1 MRKAQKRNVER
12 YRKNSE
18 RFSVKIQ
25 LWNRQEQKAKKETG
39 VWSLLEAKA
48 LGISAVC
55 AGIYFC
61 YSSIISFLTPYA
73 NEIHLQTA
81 AAFFFIVYSIAILI
95 TRPFTG
101 RLFDQRGAKI
111 TMLPAFLSFFVG
123 MIQLCKFNFLYFLG
137 YWNRSGTIFLG
148 FLVSPL
154 GYRGMYLAMA
164 GMTILFMIFFLPY
177 Y

>member
-1 MRKAQKRNVER
+1 M
-12 YRKNSE
+12 
-18 RFSVKIQ
+18 
-25 LWNRQEQKAKKETG
+25 
-39 VWSLLEAKA
+39 LEAKA

-111 TMLPAFLSFFVG
+111 TMLPAFLSFFVAKLSSLLND
-123 MIQLCKFNFLYFLG
+123 IV
-137 YWNRSGTIFLG
+137 RPPRIR
-148 FLVSPL
+148 P
-154 GYRGMYLAMA
+154 A
-164 GMTILFMIFFLPY
+164 
-177 Y
+177 

>member
-1 MRKAQKRNVER
+1 M
-12 YRKNSE
+12 
-18 RFSVKIQ
+18 
-25 LWNRQEQKAKKETG
+25 
-39 VWSLLEAKA
+39 LEAKA

-95 TRPFTG
+95 TRLFTG

-111 TMLPAFLSFFVG
+111 TNDSAMQ
-123 MIQLCKFNFLYFLG
+123 IQL
-137 YWNRSGTIFLG
+137 SIF
-148 FLVSPL
+148 SW
-154 GYRGMYLAMA
+154 
-164 GMTILFMIFFLPY
+164 ILEQEWDHFF
-177 Y
+177 

>member
-1 MRKAQKRNVER
+1 MKQA
-12 YRKNSE
+12 
-18 RFSVKIQ
+18 
-25 LWNRQEQKAKKETG
+25 KAKKETG

-61 YSSIISFLTPYA
+61 YANSTFYIFLDIGTG
-73 NEIHLQTA
+73 
-81 AAFFFIVYSIAILI
+81 VG
-95 TRPFTG
+95 PF
-101 RLFDQRGAKI
+101 
-111 TMLPAFLSFFVG
+111 
-123 MIQLCKFNFLYFLG
+123 
-137 YWNRSGTIFLG
+137 FLG

>member
-1 MRKAQKRNVER
+1 M
-12 YRKNSE
+12 
-18 RFSVKIQ
+18 
-25 LWNRQEQKAKKETG
+25 
-39 VWSLLEAKA
+39 LEAKA

-61 YSSIISFLTPYA
+61 YSNSTFYIFLDIGTG
-73 NEIHLQTA
+73 
-81 AAFFFIVYSIAILI
+81 VG
-95 TRPFTG
+95 PF
-101 RLFDQRGAKI
+101 
-111 TMLPAFLSFFVG
+111 
-123 MIQLCKFNFLYFLG
+123 
-137 YWNRSGTIFLG
+137 FLG

>member
-1 MRKAQKRNVER
+1 MAIKHQNCSKHNMR
-12 YRKNSE
+12 
-18 RFSVKIQ
+18 
-25 LWNRQEQKAKKETG
+25 KAKKETG

-55 AGIYFC
+55 AEIYFC
-61 YSSIISFLTPYA
+61 YPSIISFLTPYA

-137 YWNRSGTIFLG
+137 YWNRSE
-148 FLVSPL
+148 
-154 GYRGMYLAMA
+154 
-164 GMTILFMIFFLPY
+164 TILFRIFSFTSWISRNVPCNGRNDHFIYDILFALLLNFILT
-177 Y
+177 